1 MQPLTFAKMHGG
13 GNDFILIDNRTQII
27 RSYEGP
33 ELAKRLC
40 RRKFGIGADGLIL
53 VEDAHGADFRWRF
66 YNADG
71 SEAEMCGNGGRCAA
85 RFAFQA
91 GIAPATL
98 RFETNA
104 GIVEAQVNGSSVK
117 LQLPR
122 PNDLHLDIP
131 LEVLSDT
138 VSVHYI
144 NTGVPHCVIFTADIE
159 NAAVVEVG
167 RAVRYHD
174 RFQPAGTNVNFVQV
188 LGSHDIAI
196 RTYERGVENETMAC
210 GTGSVAGA
218 LISSYK
224 QLVESPVKVRTQGGD
239 VLIVH
244 FVQGKNRIDN
254 VFLEGETV
262 FVYSGQLASTS

>member
-1 MQPLTFAKMHGG
+1 MQPLTFAKMHGS
-13 GNDFILIDNRTQII
+13 GNDFILIDNRTNIVK
-27 RSYEGP
+27 SHEGP

-53 VEDAHGADFRWRF
+53 VEDAHEADFKWRF

-98 RFETNA
+98 HFETNA
-104 GIVEAQVNGSSVK
+104 GIVEAQVDGSSVK

-122 PNDLHLDIP
+122 PNDLRLDIG
-131 LEVLSDT
+131 LEVHGDTLSA
-138 VSVHYI
+138 HYI
-144 NTGVPHCVIFTADIE
+144 NTGVPHCVIFTTDIK
-159 NAAVVEVG
+159 NAAVLKLG
-167 RAVRYHD
+167 RAIRYHD
-174 RFQPAGTNVNFVQV
+174 RFRPAGTNVNFVQI
-188 LGSHDIAI
+188 LGSHDVTI

-210 GTGSVAGA
+210 GTGSVASA

-224 QLVESPVKVRTQGGD
+224 QLVESPVRVRTQGGD

-244 FVQGKNRIDN
+244 FVQGDNGIDD

-262 FVYSGQLASTS
+262 FVYSGQLASTF